1 MPTYEYS
8 CEKCGQNFDAFQS
21 MRDEP
26 FRECPKE
33 LCRLPE
39 WGHGKV
45 KRLLGTGAGLIFKGS
60 GFYTTDY
67 RSDSYKEAAKKESPA
82 PSSGGEKSAKPKEPA
97 KASSPAQT
105 KTPEKEAG
113 QRSWLMMSRR
123 ANGLAIAQYLD
134 ERWIALSSRRWHDDS
149 PKAQIYQA
157 AKPHLFGNALRI
169 TRPVP
174 PLKNQPCRL

>member
-8 CEKCGQNFDAFQS
+8 CEKCGLNFDAFQS
-21 MRDEP
+21 MRDQP

-67 RSDSYKEAAKKESPA
+67 RSDSYKEAAKKESPVT
-82 PSSGGEKSAKPKEPA
+82 PSGGEKSATSKESS
-97 KASSPAQT
+97 KSSSPSQS
-105 KTPEKEAG
+105 KTAGNKPTKEAG
-113 QRSWLMMSRR
+113 S
-123 ANGLAIAQYLD
+123 
-134 ERWIALSSRRWHDDS
+134 
-149 PKAQIYQA
+149 
-157 AKPHLFGNALRI
+157 
-169 TRPVP
+169 
-174 PLKNQPCRL
+174 